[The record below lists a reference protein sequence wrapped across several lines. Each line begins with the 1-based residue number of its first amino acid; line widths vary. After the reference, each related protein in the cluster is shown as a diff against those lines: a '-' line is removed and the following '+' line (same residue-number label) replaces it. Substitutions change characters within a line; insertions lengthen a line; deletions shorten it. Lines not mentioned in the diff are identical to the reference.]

1 MGWRGF
7 SAASFAFR
15 IDTLSSDKAGGF
27 MRALGLLRA
36 LHIEREMVLLKS
48 VVKRSGGGGGVG
60 WGRMEVCVWGGG
72 ERGGGGSGRGC
83 EFSLILCRG
92 LLVVDP
98 RSVCLCL
105 LVSDFLF
112 LFVYPC

>member
-48 VVKRSGGGGGVG
+48 VVKRSGGGGGEDG
-60 WGRMEVCVWGGG
+60 GVCVGRWGGG
-72 ERGGGGSGRGC
+72 GGVRVEGVRW
-83 EFSLILCRG
+83 ELSLILCRG